1 MVQLPSVATHR
12 GPQVDDHHGE
22 LVADPYRWLED
33 TNDAETLKWVKRQ
46 NERTEAFLSQVPTRE
61 AIRARLT
68 QIWDYPKSGAP
79 FERGGRWFQARN
91 SGLQDQSVLYVMT
104 APEDEDGEVL
114 LDPNLL
120 SDDGTV
126 AVPDIAVSEDG
137 SLLAYATSAAGSDWT
152 TWHVREVATKVDR
165 ADLVEWSK
173 FGTASWR
180 RDGTGFYY
188 SAIEKPKAG
197 EEYTGKVG
205 ELRIFFHALGT
216 AQSDDDLVFE
226 APPGLGWIPHASVSE
241 DGNFLV
247 VSISI
252 GTASQN
258 RLEVLDLSGPK
269 LEFVPLVDDFSCSA
283 EPVANVGTTFFLV
296 TDDSAPR
303 QRLVTV
309 DLERPGRQNW
319 REVLGEA
326 EAVLLGARNCGG
338 RLVCHYLQDACSRL
352 SVFELDGSPV
362 CELPLPALASV
373 VQGNGGGSGIEGRAE
388 SSVAHFE
395 VSSFTDPGTLWSHD
409 LVTGQTRVLRAA
421 ASHIATTDDYVSEQI
436 MVTASDGARVPLFLT
451 RRHDVTPGGDV
462 PVLLYGY
469 GGFNIAI
476 TPKFDKA
483 NTLFVERGGVLA
495 VAVLRGGGE
504 YGRGWHDAG
513 RLAQKQRVFDDF
525 CDCARWIASSGWSRP
540 EKIAINGASNGGLL
554 VGACLTQHPELFG
567 AAVPEVG
574 VMDMLR
580 FDKFTIGWA
589 WKSDFGDPDDP
600 EQYRWLRAYSP
611 LHNIEP
617 GTDYPPTLVMTGDHD
632 DRVVPG
638 HSFKFAA
645 ALQAGQRPDDP
656 TPLLIRVGTSAGHGL
671 GKPTSKSIA
680 ERTDV
685 LAFLDAALGANRP
698 CGNGEPVT

>member
-1 MVQLPSVATHR
+1 MAELPRVATPR
-12 GPQVDDHHGE
+12 GQQVDDYHGE
-22 LVADPYRWLED
+22 RVADPYRWLED
-33 TNDAETLKWVKRQ
+33 TNDPETLKWVKRQ
-46 NERTEAFLSQVPTRE
+46 NERTEAFLSEVPTRE

-68 QIWDYPKSGAP
+68 QIWDYPNAGAP

-91 SGLQDQSVLYVMT
+91 SGLQDQSVLYVIA
-104 APEDEDGEVL
+104 APDDEGGEVL
-114 LDPNLL
+114 LDPNIL
-120 SDDGTV
+120 SEDHTV

-152 TWHVREVATKVDR
+152 TWHVRDVASKVDL
-165 ADLVEWSK
+165 ADVVEWSK

-180 RDGTGFYY
+180 RDGSGFYY
-188 SAIEKPKAG
+188 SAFEKPKAG

-216 AQSDDDLVFE
+216 AQSNDDLVFE
-226 APPGLGWIPHASVSE
+226 APPGRGWLPHASVSE
-241 DGNFLV
+241 DDNFLV
-247 VSISI
+247 ISISI
-252 GTASQN
+252 GTAPQN
-258 RLEVLDLSGPK
+258 RLEVLDLSRPS
-269 LEFVPLVDDFSCSA
+269 LEFVPLVEDFTSA
-283 EPVANVGTTFFLV
+283 AHFVTNVGTTFFLV
-296 TDDSAPR
+296 TDDNAPR
-303 QRLVTV
+303 QRLVAV
-309 DLERPGRQNW
+309 DLDRPGRHNW
-319 REVLGEA
+319 HEVLGER

-362 CELPLPALASV
+362 AELPLPAVASV
-373 VQGNGGGSGIEGRAE
+373 VQENGGSPGIEGRAE
-388 SSVAHFE
+388 SKLVHFE

-409 LVTGQTRVLRAA
+409 LVTGETRVLRPAA
-421 ASHIATTDDYVSEQI
+421 GPITTDDYLSEQI

-451 RRHDVTPGGDV
+451 CRRDVTLTGDV

-483 NTLFVERGGVLA
+483 NTLFVERGGLLA
-495 VAVLRGGGE
+495 AAILRGGGE

-513 RLAQKQRVFDDF
+513 RLAHKQRVFDDF
-525 CDCARWIASSGWSRP
+525 CDCARWLASSGWSRAG
-540 EKIAINGASNGGLL
+540 KIAMNGASNGGLL

-567 AAVPEVG
+567 AAIPEVG

-580 FDKFTIGWA
+580 FHKFTIGWA

-600 EQYRWLRAYSP
+600 EQYPWLRAYSP

-617 GTDYPPTLVMTGDHD
+617 GADYPPTLIMTGDHD

-645 ALQAGQRPDDP
+645 ALQAAQRPDDP
-656 TPLLIRVGTSAGHGL
+656 TPLLIRVETSAGHGL

-680 ERTDV
+680 ERADV
-685 LAFLDAALGANRP
+685 LAFLDAALGGTTALPARI
-698 CGNGEPVT
+698 

>member
-1 MVQLPSVATHR
+1 MGPLPRIPTRR
-12 GPQVDDHHGE
+12 GQQVDDYHGE
-22 LVADPYRWLED
+22 RIADPYRWLED
-33 TNDAETLKWVKRQ
+33 TNDPETLNWVKRQ

-68 QIWDYPKSGAP
+68 QIWDYPKAGTP

-91 SGLQDQSVLYVMT
+91 SGLQDQSVLYVMA
-104 APEDEDGEVL
+104 APDDEAGEVL

-120 SDDGTV
+120 STDGTV
-126 AVPDIAVSEDG
+126 AVPAIAVSEDG
-137 SLLAYATSAAGSDWT
+137 SLLAYGTSAAGSDWT
-152 TWHVREVATKVDR
+152 TWHVRDVASKTDR
-165 ADLVEWSK
+165 ADMVEWSK

-180 RDGTGFYY
+180 RDGSGFYY
-188 SAIEKPKAG
+188 SAIDRPQAG
-197 EEYTGKVG
+197 EEYTGKLG

-216 AQSDDDLVFE
+216 AQSDDNLVFE
-226 APPGLGWIPHASVSE
+226 APPGREWVPNASVSE

-247 VSISI
+247 VSISV
-252 GTASQN
+252 GTAPQN
-258 RLEVLDLSGPK
+258 RLEVLDLSRPG
-269 LEFVPLVDDFSCSA
+269 LQFVPLVGDFTSTA
-283 EPVANVGTTFFLV
+283 DVVTNVGTTFFLV
-296 TDDSAPR
+296 TDDEAPR
-303 QRLVTV
+303 QRLVAV

-319 REVLGEA
+319 REVLGER

-352 SVFELDGSPV
+352 SVYELDGSSV
-362 CELPLPALASV
+362 AELPLPTVASV
-373 VQGNGGGSGIEGRAE
+373 VHDINGGVGIEGRAE
-388 SSVAHFE
+388 SELVHFE

-409 LVTGQTRVLRAA
+409 LATGQTRVLRPAA
-421 ASHIATTDDYVSEQI
+421 APITTDDFVSEQI
-436 MVTASDGARVPLFLT
+436 MVTVSDGARVPLFLT
-451 RRHDVTPGGDV
+451 RRHDVTPTGDV

-476 TPKFDKA
+476 TPKFEKA
-483 NTLFVERGGVLA
+483 TTLFVERGGLLA

-504 YGRGWHDAG
+504 FGRAWHDAG

-525 CDCARWIASSGWSRP
+525 CDCARWLASSGWSRP

-580 FDKFTIGWA
+580 FHRFTIGWA
-589 WKSDFGDPDDP
+589 WKSDYGDPDDP
-600 EQYRWLRAYSP
+600 EQYPWLRAYSP

-617 GTDYPPTLVMTGDHD
+617 GADYPPTLVMTGDHD

-645 ALQAGQRPDDP
+645 ALQAGQRLDDP
-656 TPLLIRVGTSAGHGL
+656 TPLLVRVGTSAGHGL

-680 ERTDV
+680 ERADV
-685 LAFLDAALGANRP
+685 LAFLDAALGFSTAIGPN
-698 CGNGEPVT
+698 

>member
-1 MVQLPSVATHR
+1 MRQLPRIAAPR
-12 GPQVDDHHGE
+12 GQQVDDYHGE
-22 LVADPYRWLED
+22 RVADPYRWLED
-33 TNDAETLKWVKRQ
+33 TNDPETLSWVKRQ

-68 QIWDYPKSGAP
+68 QIWDYPKAGTP

-91 SGLQDQSVLYVMT
+91 SGLQDQSVLYVMA
-104 APEDEDGEVL
+104 APDDEAGEVL

-120 SDDGTV
+120 SNDGTV

-152 TWHVREVATKVDR
+152 TWHVRDVASKTDR
-165 ADLVEWSK
+165 PDIVEWTK

-180 RDGTGFYY
+180 RDGSGFYY
-188 SAIEKPKAG
+188 SAIERPKAG

-216 AQSDDDLVFE
+216 AQSDDNLVFE
-226 APPGLGWIPHASVSE
+226 APPGREWVPQASVSE

-247 VSISI
+247 ISISV
-252 GTASQN
+252 GTAPQN
-258 RLEVLDLSGPK
+258 RLEVLDLSRPG
-269 LEFVPLVDDFSCSA
+269 LDFVPLVGDFTSTA
-283 EPVANVGTTFFLV
+283 DVVTNVGTRFFLV
-296 TDDSAPR
+296 TDDNAPR
-303 QRLVTV
+303 QRLVAV

-319 REVLGEA
+319 REVLGER

-352 SVFELDGSPV
+352 SVFELDGSSV
-362 CELPLPALASV
+362 AELPLPTVASV
-373 VQGNGGGSGIEGRAE
+373 VQDNNGGAGIEGRAE
-388 SSVAHFE
+388 SELVHFE
-395 VSSFTDPGTLWSHD
+395 MSSFTDPGTLWSHD
-409 LVTGQTRVLRAA
+409 LATGQTRVLRPAA
-421 ASHIATTDDYVSEQI
+421 GPITTDDYVSEQI

-451 RRHDVTPGGDV
+451 RRHDVTPTGDV

-476 TPKFDKA
+476 TPKFEKA
-483 NTLFVERGGVLA
+483 NTLFVERGGLLA

-504 YGRGWHDAG
+504 YGRAWHDAG

-525 CDCARWIASSGWSRP
+525 CDCARWLASSGWSRP

-554 VGACLTQHPELFG
+554 VGACLTQNPELFG

-580 FDKFTIGWA
+580 FHKFTIGWA

-600 EQYRWLRAYSP
+600 EQYPWLRAYSP

-617 GTDYPPTLVMTGDHD
+617 GADYPPTLVMTGDHD

-656 TPLLIRVGTSAGHGL
+656 TPLLVRVGTSAGHGL

-680 ERTDV
+680 ERADV
-685 LAFLDAALGANRP
+685 LAFLDAALGGTTAIGPN
-698 CGNGEPVT
+698 

>member
-1 MVQLPSVATHR
+1 MGQLPRIAAPR
-12 GPQVDDHHGE
+12 GQQVDDYHGE
-22 LVADPYRWLED
+22 RVADPYRWLED
-33 TNDAETLKWVKRQ
+33 TNDPETLSWVKRQ

-68 QIWDYPKSGAP
+68 QIWDYPKAGTP

-91 SGLQDQSVLYVMT
+91 SGLQDQSVLYVMA
-104 APEDEDGEVL
+104 APDDEAGEVL

-120 SDDGTV
+120 SNDGTV

-152 TWHVREVATKVDR
+152 TWHVRDVASKTDR
-165 ADLVEWSK
+165 PDIVEWTK

-180 RDGTGFYY
+180 RDGSGFYY
-188 SAIEKPKAG
+188 SAIERPKAG

-216 AQSDDDLVFE
+216 AQSDDNLVFE
-226 APPGLGWIPHASVSE
+226 APPGREWVPQASVSE

-247 VSISI
+247 ISISV
-252 GTASQN
+252 GTAPQN
-258 RLEVLDLSGPK
+258 RLEVLDLSRPG
-269 LEFVPLVDDFSCSA
+269 LDFVPLVGDFTSTA
-283 EPVANVGTTFFLV
+283 DVVTNVGTRFFLV
-296 TDDSAPR
+296 TDDNAPR
-303 QRLVTV
+303 QRLVAV

-319 REVLGEA
+319 REVLGER

-352 SVFELDGSPV
+352 SVFELDGSSV
-362 CELPLPALASV
+362 AELPLPTVASV
-373 VQGNGGGSGIEGRAE
+373 VQDNNGGAGIEGRAE
-388 SSVAHFE
+388 SELVHFE
-395 VSSFTDPGTLWSHD
+395 MSSFTDPGTLWSHD
-409 LVTGQTRVLRAA
+409 LATGQTRVLRPAA
-421 ASHIATTDDYVSEQI
+421 GPITTDDYVSEQI

-451 RRHDVTPGGDV
+451 RRHDVTPTGDV

-476 TPKFDKA
+476 TPKFEKA
-483 NTLFVERGGVLA
+483 NTLFVERGGLLA

-504 YGRGWHDAG
+504 YGRAWHDAG

-525 CDCARWIASSGWSRP
+525 CDCARWLASSGWSRP

-554 VGACLTQHPELFG
+554 VGACLTQNPELFG

-580 FDKFTIGWA
+580 FHKFTIGWA

-600 EQYRWLRAYSP
+600 EQYPWLRAYSP

-617 GTDYPPTLVMTGDHD
+617 GADYPPTLVMTGDHD

-656 TPLLIRVGTSAGHGL
+656 TPLLVRVGTSAGHGL

-680 ERTDV
+680 ERADV
-685 LAFLDAALGANRP
+685 LAFLDAALGGTTAIGPN
-698 CGNGEPVT
+698 

>member
-1 MVQLPSVATHR
+1 LIGPLPRIPARR
-12 GPQVDDHHGE
+12 GPQVDYYLGE
-22 LVADPYRWLED
+22 RIADPYRWLED
-33 TNDAETLKWVKRQ
+33 TNDPETLSWVERQ

-68 QIWDYPKSGAP
+68 QIWDYPKAGTP

-91 SGLQDQSVLYVMT
+91 SGLQDQSVLYVMA
-104 APEDEDGEVL
+104 APDDEAGEVL

-120 SDDGTV
+120 STDGTV

-152 TWHVREVATKVDR
+152 TWHVRDVASKTDR
-165 ADLVEWSK
+165 PDIVEWTK

-180 RDGTGFYY
+180 RDGSGFYY
-188 SAIEKPKAG
+188 SAIERPKAG

-205 ELRIFFHALGT
+205 ELRIFFHSLGT
-216 AQSDDDLVFE
+216 AQSDDNLVFE
-226 APPGLGWIPHASVSE
+226 APPGREWVPDASVSE
-241 DGNFLV
+241 DGNFLII
-247 VSISI
+247 SISV
-252 GTASQN
+252 GTAPQK
-258 RLEVLDLSGPK
+258 RLEVLDLSRPG
-269 LEFVPLVDDFSCSA
+269 LEFVPLVGDFTSTA
-283 EPVANVGTTFFLV
+283 DVVTNVGATFFLV
-296 TDDSAPR
+296 TDDEAPH
-303 QRLVTV
+303 QRLVAV

-319 REVLGEA
+319 REVLGER

-352 SVFELDGSPV
+352 SVFELDGSSV
-362 CELPLPALASV
+362 AELPLPTVASV
-373 VQGNGGGSGIEGRAE
+373 VHDINGAAGIEGRAE
-388 SSVAHFE
+388 SELVHFE

-409 LVTGQTRVLRAA
+409 LATGQTRVLRPAA
-421 ASHIATTDDYVSEQI
+421 TPITTDDYVSEQI
-436 MVTASDGARVPLFLT
+436 MVTVSDGARVPLFLT
-451 RRHDVTPGGDV
+451 RRHDVTPTGDV

-476 TPKFDKA
+476 TPNFDKA
-483 NTLFVERGGVLA
+483 NKLFVERGGLLA

-504 YGRGWHDAG
+504 YGRAWHDAG

-525 CDCARWIASSGWSRP
+525 SDCARWLASSGWSRP

-580 FDKFTIGWA
+580 FHKFTIGWA

-600 EQYRWLRAYSP
+600 EQYPWLRAYSP

-617 GTDYPPTLVMTGDHD
+617 GADYPPTLVMTGDHD

-645 ALQAGQRPDDP
+645 ALQAGQRLDDP
-656 TPLLIRVGTSAGHGL
+656 TPLLVRVGTSAGHGL

-680 ERTDV
+680 ERVDV
-685 LAFLDAALGANRP
+685 LAFLDAALGGSTATGP
-698 CGNGEPVT
+698 K

>member
-1 MVQLPSVATHR
+1 M
-12 GPQVDDHHGE
+12 
-22 LVADPYRWLED
+22 
-33 TNDAETLKWVKRQ
+33 
-46 NERTEAFLSQVPTRE
+46 
-61 AIRARLT
+61 
-68 QIWDYPKSGAP
+68 
-79 FERGGRWFQARN
+79 
-91 SGLQDQSVLYVMT
+91 
-104 APEDEDGEVL
+104 
-114 LDPNLL
+114 
-120 SDDGTV
+120 
-126 AVPDIAVSEDG
+126 
-137 SLLAYATSAAGSDWT
+137 
-152 TWHVREVATKVDR
+152 
-165 ADLVEWSK
+165 
-173 FGTASWR
+173 
-180 RDGTGFYY
+180 
-188 SAIEKPKAG
+188 
-197 EEYTGKVG
+197 
-205 ELRIFFHALGT
+205 
-216 AQSDDDLVFE
+216 
-226 APPGLGWIPHASVSE
+226 
-241 DGNFLV
+241 
-247 VSISI
+247 
-252 GTASQN
+252 
-258 RLEVLDLSGPK
+258 LDLSRPK

-388 SSVAHFE
+388 SSLAHFE

-495 VAVLRGGGE
+495 VAALRGGGE

-698 CGNGEPVT
+698 CGNDEPVT

>member
-1 MVQLPSVATHR
+1 MGPLPRIATSR
-12 GPQVDDHHGE
+12 GQQVDAYHGE
-22 LVADPYRWLED
+22 RVADPYRWLED
-33 TNDAETLKWVKRQ
+33 TNDPETLNWVGSQ
-46 NERTEAFLSQVPTRE
+46 NERTEAFLSGVPSRE
-61 AIRARLT
+61 AILARLT
-68 QIWDYPKSGAP
+68 QIWDFPRAGAP
-79 FERGGRWFQARN
+79 FERGGRWFQLRN
-91 SGLQDQSVLYVMT
+91 SGLQDQAVLYVMS
-104 APEDEDGEVL
+104 APDGTDGEVL

-120 SDDGTV
+120 SEDGTV

-152 TWHVREVATKVDR
+152 TWHVRDVASEVDR
-165 ADLVEWSK
+165 PDVVEWSK

-180 RDGTGFYY
+180 RDGSGFYY

-197 EEYTGKVG
+197 EEYTGKLG

-216 AQSDDDLVFE
+216 AQSDDELVFE
-226 APPGLGWIPHASVSE
+226 PPPGREWLPRASISE

-247 VSISI
+247 ISISV
-252 GTASQN
+252 GTAPQN
-258 RLEVLDLSGPK
+258 RLEVLDLSLPG
-269 LEFVPLVDDFSCSA
+269 LEFAPLVEDFESTA
-283 EPVANVGTTFFLV
+283 EVVTNVGTTFFLV
-296 TDDSAPR
+296 TDDNAPR
-303 QRLVTV
+303 QRVVAV
-309 DLERPGRQNW
+309 DLERPERQNW
-319 REVLGEA
+319 REVLGET

-352 SVFELDGSPV
+352 SVFELDGSHV
-362 CELPLPALASV
+362 AELPLPAVASV
-373 VQGNGGGSGIEGRAE
+373 VQDSNGGSGIEGRAQ
-388 SSVAHFE
+388 SKLVHFE
-395 VSSFTDPGTLWSHD
+395 LSSFTDTGSLWSHD
-409 LVTGQTRVLRAA
+409 LVTGQTRALRAA
-421 ASHIATTDDYVSEQI
+421 AGLITPDDYVSEQI

-451 RRHDVTPGGDV
+451 HRRDVTATGDV

-483 NTLFVERGGVLA
+483 NMLFVERGGLLA

-504 YGRGWHDAG
+504 YGRAWHDSG

-525 CDCARWIASSGWSRP
+525 CDCARWLSSSGWSRP
-540 EKIAINGASNGGLL
+540 EKIGINGASNGGLL

-567 AAVPEVG
+567 AAVAEVG

-580 FDKFTIGWA
+580 FHKFTIGWA

-600 EQYRWLRAYSP
+600 EQYPWLRAYSP

-617 GTDYPPTLVMTGDHD
+617 GANYPPTLIMTGDHD

-645 ALQAGQRPDDP
+645 ALQAGQRLDDP

-680 ERTDV
+680 ERADV
-685 LAFLDAALGANRP
+685 LAFLDAALRGTTAPGPN
-698 CGNGEPVT
+698 